1 MSNLDNLTS
10 KIIDDANERAETI
23 IKEAKQER
31 DKIIG
36 KQIEKANNEK
46 IDIIEKAKLSARSK
60 ADRVI
65 SNAHLTA
72 RNKNLEAKQE
82 VIDKVFREALLK
94 LQNLSKE
101 QYLEFVR
108 NSIMSMKIEGD
119 EEIIIPSNEER
130 INEGFINSLNK
141 ELEGLGKK
149 GELKLS
155 SEKREIKTGFIIYK
169 NGIEINNSFE
179 ALVSSLRDELEQD
192 IIGALFG

>member
-141 ELEGLGKK
+141 QLESLGKK

>member
-10 KIIDDANERAETI
+10 KIIDDANKRAETI
-23 IKEAKQER
+23 IKEAKQEQ

-46 IDIIEKAKLSARSK
+46 INIIERAKLTARSK

-65 SNAHLTA
+65 SNAHLTV

-82 VIDKVFREALLK
+82 VMDKVFTEALLK
-94 LQNLSKE
+94 LESLTKE
-101 QYLEFVR
+101 QYLEFVK
-108 NSIMSMKIEGD
+108 NSIMNMKIDGD
-119 EEIIIPSNEER
+119 EEIIVPSNEER
-130 INEGFINSLNK
+130 INEDFINSLNK
-141 ELEGLGKK
+141 ELKSLGRR

-155 SEKREIKTGFIIYK
+155 SEKRDIKTGFIIYK

>member
-36 KQIEKANNEK
+36 KQIEKSNNEK

-155 SEKREIKTGFIIYK
+155 WEKREIKTGFIIYK